1 MRTSVTLQ
9 INIKMRRETHG
20 TWFISHA
27 NAAAS
32 LNFKLM

>member
-9 INIKMRRETHG
+9 INIKMRRETRG